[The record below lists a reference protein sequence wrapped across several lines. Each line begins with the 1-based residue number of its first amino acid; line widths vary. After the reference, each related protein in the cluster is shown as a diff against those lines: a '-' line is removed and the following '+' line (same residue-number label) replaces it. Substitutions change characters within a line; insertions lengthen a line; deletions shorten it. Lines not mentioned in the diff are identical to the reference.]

1 MIESIYNAALTV
13 WSTVGEFSVKFITAN
28 PFTAGSLG
36 TGGNAF
42 ALGGFRGVVQGAY
55 NTLLDIAVPIAI
67 VFFLLALF
75 KIVISTPPNQQIY
88 AFVGSAV
95 KFGIIIALAVNMWSL
110 LTTVSQVCAGVVSA
124 VADSAGG
131 AKVEKLTI
139 PDDVWSAIKD
149 GWDKDS
155 IKQAKMATSA
165 SEKIEEILAKAGLT
179 REEIV
184 EQGLTMQEIL
194 NRAGMTEMDYYA
206 MAYEV
211 GTSASTTWA
220 ETALATMIGFFF
232 AILFFII
239 VLACSVII
247 LITAF
252 KRLVKPLIIAPF
264 SLIAIGAGAGGPE
277 ASRTLSSFIRTFIG
291 FMLSGAIMVLGFALG
306 GMASSMIS
314 FSSVT
319 AADPIQF
326 SILGSIQV
334 MLMPLVTTGII
345 KGADSIMSKAL
356 GL

>member
-13 WSTVGEFSVKFITAN
+13 CSTVGEFSVKFITAN

-139 PDDVWSAIKD
+139 PDDVWSVIKD
-149 GWDKDS
+149 GWNTEE
-155 IKQAKMATSA
+155 IIQAKTSDKTA
-165 SEKIEEILAKAGLT
+165 ERVQEILDRAGLT
-179 REEIV
+179 KEEIRENNISMEEV
-184 EQGLTMQEIL
+184 YR
-194 NRAGMTEMDYYA
+194 RAGISDLDNWEWA
-206 MAYEV
+206 METAQSS
-211 GTSASTTWA
+211 GAWSTWG
-220 ETALATMIGFFF
+220 EEALATMIGFFF
-232 AILFFII
+232 AIL
-239 VLACSVII
+239 
-247 LITAF
+247 
-252 KRLVKPLIIAPF
+252 
-264 SLIAIGAGAGGPE
+264 
-277 ASRTLSSFIRTFIG
+277 
-291 FMLSGAIMVLGFALG
+291 
-306 GMASSMIS
+306 
-314 FSSVT
+314 
-319 AADPIQF
+319 
-326 SILGSIQV
+326 
-334 MLMPLVTTGII
+334 
-345 KGADSIMSKAL
+345 
-356 GL
+356 